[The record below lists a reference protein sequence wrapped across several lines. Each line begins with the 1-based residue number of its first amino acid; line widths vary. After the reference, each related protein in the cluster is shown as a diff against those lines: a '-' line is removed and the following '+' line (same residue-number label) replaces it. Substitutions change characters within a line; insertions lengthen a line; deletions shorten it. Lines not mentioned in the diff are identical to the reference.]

1 MRDQNEPARLNCC
14 QLILESVKHE
24 DDLLNHR
31 MTWMW
36 TLQGLLFTALGL
48 LWRVHALP
56 AVLICIVGLLSCAPI
71 GFSLRCSVRA
81 LQNMDKAR
89 QWASSVVFAEGEKPV
104 MGLGK
109 RDVKLHFLLPW
120 NFLPTVMAVVWGFML
135 VLVCLSHGTAG

>member
-1 MRDQNEPARLNCC
+1 MRDQDDTARLTCC
-14 QLILESVKHE
+14 QLILESAKHE

-48 LWRVHALP
+48 LWRVHVLP
-56 AVLICIVGLLSCAPI
+56 AVLICIVGLLSCVSI

-89 QWASSVVFAEGEKPV
+89 Q
-104 MGLGK
+104 
-109 RDVKLHFLLPW
+109 
-120 NFLPTVMAVVWGFML
+120 
-135 VLVCLSHGTAG
+135 